1 MRFIFDLALLA
12 IIAACT
18 WSGRKKGLVMCI
30 ATILAV
36 IISLYVGDLLGSTFS
51 PAVTSAVRPF
61 VSGYMDGTEG
71 VINQTLIG
79 LENGSAGLS
88 VEDYVKQHPDIKE
101 QLCENSFEK
110 VGVYSSSAK
119 KMAGNAIDYAD
130 TNGVS
135 LSLAIETVMTND
147 FTYYL
152 AFLVF
157 FALTLIILTV
167 LGNILNLS
175 FKFPEMDKLNDI
187 GGISAGAVTG
197 LMFCI
202 IIVWALKFTG
212 LILPEAEMKRTLLT
226 ALFLKLNILSQFL
239 TV

>member
-1 MRFIFDLALLA
+1 MKLPKEEIDERIREASGFVGVPESLFDKSPLELSGGQKRRVA
-12 IIAACT
+12 IA
-18 WSGRKKGLVMCI
+18 
-30 ATILAV
+30 
-36 IISLYVGDLLGSTFS
+36 
-51 PAVTSAVRPF
+51 
-61 VSGYMDGTEG
+61 G
-71 VINQTLIG
+71 VIAMRPGVLVLDEPT
-79 LENGSAGLS
+79 AGLDPEGCAS
-88 VEDYVKQHPDIKE
+88 ILKNITDYREATGATVI
-101 QLCENSFEK
+101 L
-110 VGVYSSSAK
+110 
-119 KMAGNAIDYAD
+119 
-130 TNGVS
+130 VS
-135 LSLAIETVMTND
+135 HSMTND